1 MLVQTSPTTIAPG
14 RKKKRPGTATLHRRM
29 GVAVLSV
36 LLAGTASAQT
46 SSGEEGGRFS
56 MAAGVEVVGLR
67 FREGMMSPAQLYIE
81 GRFRQRLS
89 PSMALRLSL
98 SASERTRTGEPGP
111 YQARTYSMGAGLEFG
126 TRKRRWSPYGA
137 AVIAAANLR
146 VDDNVPFNGGV
157 FNVGRD
163 AATMVA
169 RVSIGLEFAFS
180 AAVSSFVELG
190 YQRYSNT
197 VYGAGGLPLLVGIRF

>member
-1 MLVQTSPTTIAPG
+1 MRPSPVRTALG
-14 RKKKRPGTATLHRRM
+14 RNKKRPWTATLLRRL
-29 GVAVLSV
+29 GVALLLV
-36 LLAGTASAQT
+36 LLTGSASAQG
-46 SSGEEGGRFS
+46 SSGETGGRFS
-56 MAAGVEVVGLR
+56 IAVGVEPVGLR
-67 FREGMMSPAQLYIE
+67 FRDGMMSPAQVYIE

-98 SASERTRTGEPGP
+98 SASERKRAGVPGP

-137 AVIAAANLR
+137 AAIAAANLR
-146 VDDNVPFNGGV
+146 VDDNVPFNGSV

-163 AATMVA
+163 ATTIVA
-169 RVSIGLEFAFS
+169 RVAIGLEVALGE
-180 AAVSSFVELG
+180 AVSSFVELG

-197 VYGAGGLPLLVGIRF
+197 VYGAVGLPLLVGFRF